1 MSDSVSSTRRGLR
14 VPARC
19 TVRAA
24 TSLSSWDAETE
35 DIGPLGC
42 RLVGPRPLERGQP
55 LKLAITSPHVQ
66 ELLEA
71 VGRVAWRS
79 VRPPW
84 RVGVAFAEAH
94 LRDGQRWFDEL
105 VAAQPELLLHDHLPD
120 QLPEGTMLYLAA
132 PPPGPFQVNEAE
144 AEVLRRIGEGTTVRE
159 LRLRLAEGWERFQH
173 ALFSL
178 LSRSALTLARGE
190 AAAPEPWLA
199 ILGRPLDRR

>member
-1 MSDSVSSTRRGLR
+1 MGDSITSTRRGLR

-19 TVRAA
+19 AVRAS
-24 TSLSSWDAETE
+24 TTLSSWDAETE

-55 LKLAITSPHVQ
+55 VKLAISSPHVR

-79 VRPPW
+79 TRPPW
-84 RVGVAFAEAH
+84 RLGVAFADGHRRE
-94 LRDGQRWFDEL
+94 GQRWFDEL
-105 VAAQPELLLHDHLPD
+105 VAAEPELLLHDYLPD
-120 QLPEGTMLYLAA
+120 QLPEGTMLFLAA
-132 PPPGPFQVNEAE
+132 PPAGPFPLNEAE

-159 LRLRLAEGWERFQH
+159 LRLRLADGWERFQH

-178 LSRSALTLARGE
+178 LSRSALTLARAE
-190 AAAPEPWLA
+190 ATPPEPWLRLLA
-199 ILGRPLDRR
+199 QATGRR